1 MEIQPIVMDDA
12 CSENNQD
19 KVVAYSVVFPH
30 MYKGKSVDKE
40 NLIAIV
46 DEQGV
51 KYTAINWGKVKEG
64 VQR

>member
-1 MEIQPIVMDDA
+1 MFRNTGKMVMMA
-12 CSENNQD
+12 TTAAMLFGNCL
-19 KVVAYSVVFPH
+19 
-30 MYKGKSVDKE
+30 GVDKE